1 MEPRLSHRIHSF
13 ALPLTTLKHESI
25 SPEETLENESLVVA
39 KIYVG
44 RDRLGSKDRKLVE
57 KLVPMHLKLKA

>member
-1 MEPRLSHRIHSF
+1 
-13 ALPLTTLKHESI
+13 LKHESI